1 MEKKKISVFII
12 LCLMSLKG
20 ITQED
25 AIERTGMFRGQA
37 NLAGSYI
44 MPFKQF
50 GTFITGDFNYYL
62 NPQVSI
68 TGEGWYMLPV
78 TEKQLFT
85 AHHNLLGGITWHLS
99 KNTRWDPYLA
109 FTPGISFTAQRDT
122 TEGNNRITPVALSP
136 ALTLAVGCNYYAGS
150 IFHFF
155 VKIRYLYTNLIAQEL
170 PSSTLHEIRITAG
183 LGFNFRKKKIKSQD

>member
-12 LCLMSLKG
+12 YCLLSSNILA
-20 ITQED
+20 QQD
-25 AIERTGMFRGQA
+25 ATERIGMFRGQA

-44 MPFKQF
+44 LPFKQF

-62 NPQVSI
+62 NPRVSM
-68 TGEGWYMLPV
+68 TGEGWFMLPA
-78 TEKQLFT
+78 TEKQLLT
-85 AHHNLLGGITWHLS
+85 AHHNLLGGLTWHLS
-99 KNTRWDPYLA
+99 THTRWDPYLA

-122 TEGNNRITPVALSP
+122 TEGKNRITPIALSP
-136 ALTLAVGCNYYAGS
+136 TLTLAAGCNYYAGS

-155 VKIRYLYTNLIAQEL
+155 IKIRYLYTNLTAHEL

-183 LGFNFRKKKIKSQD
+183 LGFNFKKIKKF